1 MCTTMN
7 PANNATMSRPCN
19 NTNAAANMP
28 QMIAIFAT
36 SARNHMP
43 SALPA
48 SSAPRERRSTL
59 CAKYAV
65 GTRLLIPPMSA
76 DSAAARP
83 NGIEAAAAVAVSRH
97 WTQKTRLINGRI
109 VRQCMRR

>member
-7 PANNATMSRPCN
+7 PANNATMSKPCN
-19 NTNAAANMP
+19 STNAAAKMP
-28 QMIAIFAT
+28 QMIAIFAI
-36 SARNHMP
+36 SARSHVP
-43 SALPA
+43 SALPPV
-48 SSAPRERRSTL
+48 APRVRRSTL
-59 CAKYAV
+59 YAKYAV
-65 GTRLLIPPMSA
+65 GTRLLIPPINA

-109 VRQCMRR
+109 VRQCVPR